1 MQARQRDGRTPAS
14 ADDRGGSLRGML
26 GARPSQR
33 SESLR
38 ERSADL
44 SKDGARPQEEVK
56 VEGLLLLL
64 ETTPE
69 QFFI

>member
-44 SKDGARPQEEVK
+44 SKGESLQEYQVHRFVDVTEPSLG
-56 VEGLLLLL
+56 GLFHV
-64 ETTPE
+64 P
-69 QFFI
+69 